1 MYDFC
6 ECGQPLTQWT
16 GKHCLENEDWE
27 KDWGLII
34 AIWQC
39 RIEFSSLTELA
50 FNQEQSLIE
59 NLVSTIA
66 IT

>member
-1 MYDFC
+1 MQIFF
-6 ECGQPLTQWT
+6 W
-16 GKHCLENEDWE
+16 KMKIWENEDWE

-34 AIWQC
+34 AIWQG
-39 RIEFSSLTELA
+39 RTEFCPLTELA

-59 NLVSTIA
+59 NLGSTIA

>member
-1 MYDFC
+1 MQILFWKMDI
-6 ECGQPLTQWT
+6 W
-16 GKHCLENEDWE
+16 ENEDWE

-34 AIWQC
+34 ANWQS
-39 RIEFSSLTELA
+39 RIEFSPLTELA